1 MIKNGNI
8 FLTMELRNE
17 KYSYQ
22 EKKNMNIQIEENI
35 LRKRKNKL
43 YENIMNKRF
52 NNINIINLK
61 DIVKQI
67 HDEENILFGLTNIKN
82 FIQNNYL
89 NKEQT
94 KYFFENIYYRIVD
107 ILFEK
112 NSKYILECL
121 IIINELIKQS
131 DKFLFPLTE
140 NLFLVKFDE
149 LIKKNKRDDNFI
161 NNIIIFLSELLSIRK
176 DYFIVN
182 KKISIYALIIEEI
195 NKEIFRIDL
204 NYFLK
209 FLYYFI
215 FSFPTHY
222 LNKLSKICDWIIKV
236 FLQMSE
242 MERNTYKKYLYK
254 IIVFFSKKNE
264 FIDIFIN
271 KGVINIILNL
281 ISQKENINDELYLL
295 SFLLDGTIEQ
305 KNKILGLN
313 NLDTNFI
320 PFMKELDEIKYNNKN
335 NLYLIS
341 CLNSFI
347 HYNHFYT
354 EKYLNSQKFLNILFI
369 NFNKFT
375 SKFIKNKILL
385 MTTYL
390 FENNKELTYKKL
402 KEINFLITLIKYL
415 KKRLNY
421 LLKKE
426 INELI
431 VCNILEII
439 SLYLQY
445 ESNNFEIIESKISL
459 DTYDFENILNK
470 LISYDNEFIN
480 NISRNLYI
488 KYYNQNENFFQPSNN
503 LDMII
508 D

>member
-1 MIKNGNI
+1 
-8 FLTMELRNE
+8 
-17 KYSYQ
+17 
-22 EKKNMNIQIEENI
+22 MNIQIEENI

-176 DYFIVN
+176 DYFIIN

-254 IIVFFSKKNE
+254 IIVFF
-264 FIDIFIN
+264 
-271 KGVINIILNL
+271 
-281 ISQKENINDELYLL
+281 
-295 SFLLDGTIEQ
+295 
-305 KNKILGLN
+305 
-313 NLDTNFI
+313 
-320 PFMKELDEIKYNNKN
+320 
-335 NLYLIS
+335 
-341 CLNSFI
+341 
-347 HYNHFYT
+347 
-354 EKYLNSQKFLNILFI
+354 
-369 NFNKFT
+369 
-375 SKFIKNKILL
+375 
-385 MTTYL
+385 
-390 FENNKELTYKKL
+390 
-402 KEINFLITLIKYL
+402 
-415 KKRLNY
+415 
-421 LLKKE
+421 
-426 INELI
+426 
-431 VCNILEII
+431 
-439 SLYLQY
+439 
-445 ESNNFEIIESKISL
+445 
-459 DTYDFENILNK
+459 
-470 LISYDNEFIN
+470 
-480 NISRNLYI
+480 
-488 KYYNQNENFFQPSNN
+488 
-503 LDMII
+503 
-508 D
+508 

>member
-1 MIKNGNI
+1 
-8 FLTMELRNE
+8 
-17 KYSYQ
+17 
-22 EKKNMNIQIEENI
+22 
-35 LRKRKNKL
+35 
-43 YENIMNKRF
+43 
-52 NNINIINLK
+52 
-61 DIVKQI
+61 
-67 HDEENILFGLTNIKN
+67 
-82 FIQNNYL
+82 
-89 NKEQT
+89 
-94 KYFFENIYYRIVD
+94 
-107 ILFEK
+107 
-112 NSKYILECL
+112 
-121 IIINELIKQS
+121 
-131 DKFLFPLTE
+131 
-140 NLFLVKFDE
+140 
-149 LIKKNKRDDNFI
+149 
-161 NNIIIFLSELLSIRK
+161 
-176 DYFIVN
+176 
-182 KKISIYALIIEEI
+182 
-195 NKEIFRIDL
+195 
-204 NYFLK
+204 
-209 FLYYFI
+209 
-215 FSFPTHY
+215 
-222 LNKLSKICDWIIKV
+222 
-236 FLQMSE
+236 MSE

-341 CLNSFI
+341 CVNSFI